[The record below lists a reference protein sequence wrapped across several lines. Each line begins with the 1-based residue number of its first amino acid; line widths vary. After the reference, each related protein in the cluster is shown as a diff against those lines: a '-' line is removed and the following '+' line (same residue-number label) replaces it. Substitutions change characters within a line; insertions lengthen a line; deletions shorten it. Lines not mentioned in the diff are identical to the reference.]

1 MQVHSPW
8 RDEIGWVLAL
18 LGLVVVAIVVADRVS
33 ILKLEDMLDA
43 WMALLICGV
52 LLVGVGI
59 GLHFESMPR
68 RKAKAQVKA
77 DQTAAPSEAGSE
89 SAA

>member
-18 LGLVVVAIVVADRVS
+18 IGLVIIAVVIADRMT
-33 ILKLEDMLDA
+33 ILELEDMLSA
-43 WMALLICGV
+43 WMALLIGGV
-52 LLVGVGI
+52 LLVAVGI

-68 RKAKAQVKA
+68 RKAKAEAKT
-77 DQTAAPSEAGSE
+77 DQATPPSDAGSE